1 MSLPSGTP
9 NMAPQLQELTII
21 CHDGSSTIHVA
32 VPQTIYGELR
42 RAPDKQEFLRSRV
55 QEHFSGAGLGD
66 QP

>member
-9 NMAPQLQELTII
+9 NMAPQLQGLTII

-42 RAPDKQEFLRSRV
+42 RAPDKQEFLRNRV
-55 QEHFSGAGLGD
+55 
-66 QP
+66 